1 MGYKENKHGEKGVF
15 VKAII
20 ALADYFSFPRWVVIQ
35 RNEKIETSFQEER
48 KWSGKR
54 DSNFATLSGS

>member
-20 ALADYFSFPRWVVIQ
+20 ALADYFHSHVGW
-35 RNEKIETSFQEER
+35 
-48 KWSGKR
+48 
-54 DSNFATLSGS
+54 